1 VDGPRPYPVYLFI
14 NVAFGLAFMLYATIA
29 SVYRIQTVGLNPL
42 QLVLVGTALELAV
55 LIFEVP
61 TGVFADT
68 YGRRRSVIV
77 GFFLIGAGFSF
88 EGALPT
94 FGTVLAAQAVWG
106 VGYTFVSGALQA
118 WIADELEGRDLGR
131 VYLRG
136 EQMDYLG
143 SFIGVSASALLATV
157 ALNLPLL
164 LAGALAAA
172 LGAALIFFMREP
184 NFRPTPREAR
194 TSLAQMGATAR
205 GGARLVRARPVLLTL
220 LAVSAFSGMSSEGFD
235 RLWEAHLLQDIGLPR
250 LGGLDPVVWFGVIN
264 AGTLVLGYL
273 AAEVIGRRLDVG
285 SVTVASRA
293 LFVLD
298 ALTIAGVL
306 AFALAGSFAFAL
318 GAFWLAGLAR
328 RLGEPMYLAWLNQ
341 GLEPGVRA
349 TVISI
354 SSQSDALGQVAGGP
368 AVGAV
373 GTLAG
378 IRAALTVAALTL
390 SPALLLYARAIRR
403 GGVEFSLESS
413 DDPRKSNSR
422 Y

>member
-1 VDGPRPYPVYLFI
+1 
-14 NVAFGLAFMLYATIA
+14 
-29 SVYRIQTVGLNPL
+29 
-42 QLVLVGTALELAV
+42 
-55 LIFEVP
+55 
-61 TGVFADT
+61 
-68 YGRRRSVIV
+68 
-77 GFFLIGAGFSF
+77 
-88 EGALPT
+88 
-94 FGTVLAAQAVWG
+94 

-184 NFRPTPREAR
+184 NFRPAPREAR

-413 DDPRKSNSR
+413 YDPRKSNSR